1 MVASPQIIMTTQIL
15 EKNGIDLEKIKSEE
29 EDLEIDSA
37 KYEINTYG
45 ADFTLEL
52 LSKKIDEN
60 EIIVPEFQRRYVW
73 PIKKASKLIESF
85 LLGLPVPQIFLYRDK
100 DSQELLVVDGQQRLK
115 TTNFFIK
122 GIFNSTTVFKLT
134 GVKERWEGKTY
145 NDLELADKRKFNNY
159 ILRANIFEQTNP
171 KDNSSIFEIFER
183 LNTGGIALNQ
193 QEIRNC
199 VIRGNIGEFLNELNK
214 NDGWRNIILRKKQ
227 PDERMKDIEMIVR
240 FWALFERIEEYRKPM
255 KDFITSFMRDKENL
269 EESDKEKF
277 KKIFVNCV
285 ELIVKE
291 IPKKPFRLKA
301 GINIAI
307 FDSVMVAMASVGP
320 ENIQG
325 LNEKYDLLLKD
336 KDYLKNV
343 SEHTTDG
350 ELVKN
355 RITTAIRYFS
365 NEIK

>member
-1 MVASPQIIMTTQIL
+1 
-15 EKNGIDLEKIKSEE
+15 
-29 EDLEIDSA
+29 
-37 KYEINTYG
+37 
-45 ADFTLEL
+45 
-52 LSKKIDEN
+52 
-60 EIIVPEFQRRYVW
+60 
-73 PIKKASKLIESF
+73 
-85 LLGLPVPQIFLYRDK
+85 
-100 DSQELLVVDGQQRLK
+100 
-115 TTNFFIK
+115 
-122 GIFNSTTVFKLT
+122 
-134 GVKERWEGKTY
+134 
-145 NDLELADKRKFNNY
+145 
-159 ILRANIFEQTNP
+159 
-171 KDNSSIFEIFER
+171 
-183 LNTGGIALNQ
+183 
-193 QEIRNC
+193 
-199 VIRGNIGEFLNELNK
+199 
-214 NDGWRNIILRKKQ
+214 
-227 PDERMKDIEMIVR
+227 MIVR